1 MKILVRVL
9 FITIIGSFNAFA
21 QDTKALKNRGD
32 KLYKLEH
39 YRKALPFFEQVIAA
53 DPKDSDATFKA
64 GVCYL
69 HKYSKEKALELIL
82 KSYGMDSSVNK
93 YINYWLGRAYHQN
106 YQFDKAIENY
116 NIYKKRFPKSD
127 ERRSNVEKYMRQTLV
142 AKKYIADPKDFL
154 VINLGPV
161 INTIYSEHSP
171 VSSSNDSSLLFT
183 SRRDNVTG
191 GMEDLDGEYFED
203 IFKTSKAAD
212 GTWSKP
218 ASIQLNTSGHDASV
232 QLFDKDSKLL
242 LYKFSHGGDIYFT
255 EKEGDKWK
263 DPQKFADINTQD
275 FEADAF
281 ISKDGKTAFFV
292 TNHYKKKGDL
302 DIYYITKNDNGT
314 WGKPKELKGNINTIE
329 DEDGPVLSP
338 DGKTLYFSSRGHE
351 NMGGF
356 DIFKS
361 TLDSSTGVWSNPVN
375 LGHPVNTPDDDVY
388 YYLQSDGFKAYVSS
402 YREGGYGEKDIYE
415 IIPVKPVIV
424 KGLITSENTGKPL
437 NDAKIIF
444 LPSRK
449 TSKGLLINSKIEGG
463 NYQGN
468 IKSYDTYQLAVVKDG
483 DTLRKEE
490 LTIPLIYKDGTVIVK
505 DFKVRTKEVDTV
517 VKIPEVVRPVLKV
530 SNIYFEVNKYN
541 LSAEAKSELDKLV
554 TIMKENPESKV
565 EIHGYTDNTDEDKV
579 NEKLSK
585 NRAKTAYKYLVSGGI
600 DTSRLSYT
608 AFGEAAPIGSND
620 TEEGRKMNRRVEFKI
635 YTK

>member
-1 MKILVRVL
+1 MKVLIRVF
-9 FITIIGSFNAFA
+9 FICIIVSINALA

-39 YRKALPFFEQVIAA
+39 YRKALPFFEQVIAS
-53 DPKDSDATFKA
+53 DPKDADATFKA

-142 AKKYIADPKDFL
+142 AKKYIGDPKDVL

-171 VSSSNDSSLLFT
+171 VSSSNDSTLLFT

-218 ASIQLNTSGHDASV
+218 ASIQLNTNGHDASV
-232 QLFDKDSKLL
+232 QLFDNDSKLL
-242 LYKFSHGGDIYFT
+242 LYRFTHGGDIYYT
-255 EKEGDKWK
+255 EKDGEKWK
-263 DPQKFADINTQD
+263 DPQKFSDINTAD

-302 DIYYITKNDNGT
+302 DIYYVSKMDNGN
-314 WGKPKELKGNINTIE
+314 WGRPKELKGNINTSE
-329 DEDGPVLSP
+329 DEDGPILSP

-361 TLDSSTGVWSNPVN
+361 TLDSSTGVWSDPVN

-388 YYLQSDGFKAYVSS
+388 FYMQSDGIKGYFSS
-402 YREGGYGEKDIYE
+402 YREGGFGEKDIYE
-415 IIPVKPVIV
+415 IIPIKPVTLQ
-424 KGLITSENTGKPL
+424 GTITSLNTGKPL
-437 NDAKIIF
+437 ENAQIVF
-444 LPSRK
+444 LPSK
-449 TSKGLLINSKIEGG
+449 KSAKKINSSNVAGG
-463 NYQGN
+463 KFQGMA
-468 IKSYDTYQLAVVKDG
+468 KSYDTYQLAVIKDG
-483 DTLRKEE
+483 DTLHKEE
-490 LTIPLIYKDGTVIVK
+490 LAIPLYYKDGVTIEK
-505 DFKVRTKEVDTV
+505 NFSVRTKEPFVV
-517 VKIPEVVRPVLKV
+517 VKEPEKVRPILKV
-530 SNIYFEVNKYN
+530 SNIYFDVNKYD
-541 LSAEAKSELDKLV
+541 LKPEAKAELDKLV
-554 TIMKENPESKV
+554 QIMKENPESKV
-565 EIHGYTDNTDEDKV
+565 EIQGYTDNTDEDKV
-579 NEKLSK
+579 NKVLSE
-585 NRAKTAYKYLVSGGI
+585 NRARKAHDYLAKQGI
-600 DTSRLSYT
+600 EASRLSYV
-608 AFGEAAPIGSND
+608 AFGESAPSASND
-620 TEEGRKMNRRVEFKI
+620 TEEGRSKNRRVEFKI

>member
-1 MKILVRVL
+1 MNILIRIL
-9 FITIIGSFNAFA
+9 FISIIVSVNTFA
-21 QDTKALKNRGD
+21 QDAKVLKSKGD

-39 YRKALPFFEQVIAA
+39 YRKALPFFEQVIIS
-53 DPKDSDATFKA
+53 DPKDADAIFKA

-82 KSYGMDSSVNK
+82 KAYGMDSSVNK

-106 YQFDKAIENY
+106 YEFDKAIENY
-116 NIYKKRFPKSD
+116 NLYKKRFPKSD
-127 ERRSNVEKYMRQTLV
+127 ERRSNVEKYMKQTLV
-142 AKKYIADPKDFL
+142 AKKYIADPKDVL

-203 IFKTSKAAD
+203 IFKTNKASD

-232 QLFDKDSKLL
+232 QLFENDSKLL
-242 LYKFSHGGDIYFT
+242 LYKFTRGGDIYYT
-255 EKEGDKWK
+255 EKDGDKWK
-263 DPQKFADINTQD
+263 DPQKFADINTPD

-302 DIYYITKNDNGT
+302 DIYYVTKTDKGD
-314 WGKPKELKGNINTIE
+314 WGKPKELLGNINTIE

-361 TLDSSTGVWSNPVN
+361 TLDSSTGFWSNPVN

-388 YYLQSDGFKAYVSS
+388 YYMQSNGYKGYMSS

-424 KGLITSENTGKPL
+424 KGLVISENTGKPL
-437 NDAKIIF
+437 ENSQIIF
-444 LPSRK
+444 LPLKKSLK
-449 TSKGLLINSKIEGG
+449 KLNSSNITSG
-463 NYQGN
+463 NYESSVQSN
-468 IKSYDTYQLAVVKDG
+468 DSYQMTVIKDG
-483 DTLRKEE
+483 DTLYKEE
-490 LTIPLIYKDGTVIVK
+490 LTIPLAYKEGTVIVK
-505 DFKVRTKEVDTV
+505 NLRVRTKEPFTV
-517 VKIPEVVRPVLKV
+517 VKEPEVIRPVLKV
-530 SNIYFEVNKYN
+530 SNIYFDVSKYE
-541 LSAEAKSELDKLV
+541 LKPEAKIELNRLV
-554 TIMKENPESKV
+554 KIMKENPESKV
-565 EIHGYTDNTDEDKV
+565 EIEGYTDDTDKDEV
-579 NEKLSK
+579 NNILSK
-585 NRAKTAYKYLVSGGI
+585 NRAITAHDYLILKGI
-600 DTSRLSYT
+600 EASRLSYK
-608 AFGEAAPIGSND
+608 AYGESVPLVSNE